1 VGFNKIINGKEL
13 VRSMKNSARNQL
25 SIEASQVIDDL
36 NFKNIFFQRI
46 QNHCKIF
53 SYFVFVQTYIFVAH
67 ANILS
72 LFDVQKL
79 NWKEDNHLVF
89 EDTIIQ
95 VFRSLNRSGGFD
107 ICVMLKNGKIQVIVQ
122 KGADYYIEYKLEL
135 MIDGMFIQHDQDRD
149 DNRFT
154 FIMSKLDDGKIVLYC
169 YYQR

>member
-1 VGFNKIINGKEL
+1 
-13 VRSMKNSARNQL
+13 
-25 SIEASQVIDDL
+25 
-36 NFKNIFFQRI
+36 
-46 QNHCKIF
+46 
-53 SYFVFVQTYIFVAH
+53 VFVQTYIFVAH

-79 NWKEDNHLVF
+79 KWKEDNHLVF
-89 EDTIIQ
+89 ENTITQ
-95 VFRSLNRSGGFD
+95 VFRSMNRSGGFD

-122 KGADYYIEYKLEL
+122 KGADYFIDYKLGL
-135 MIDGMFIQHDQDRD
+135 MIDGEFIQHDQDRD